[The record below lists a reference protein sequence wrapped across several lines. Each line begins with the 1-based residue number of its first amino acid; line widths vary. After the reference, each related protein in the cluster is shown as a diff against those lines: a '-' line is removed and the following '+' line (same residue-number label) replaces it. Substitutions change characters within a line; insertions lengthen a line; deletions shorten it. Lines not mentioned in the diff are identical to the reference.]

1 LPVFQENPWLLYL
14 CYAIAAMAVVYA
26 IQLQLSLRPGAKP
39 VRGIPVW
46 REDLQEG
53 MALRFQGIQHET
65 HFRATDDKGNM
76 VESFVTPETGGCF
89 LHVRKTR
96 RNSPPAPYN
105 ATVTL
110 QGSHAAMSLRL
121 SPLIPLIYIG
131 LIIVVFM
138 VFESALVAWGF
149 AGLVV
154 VLLLFT
160 IGNMR
165 SAIMEGIRIMH
176 DGNRV
181 EAESGQET
189 L

>member
-1 LPVFQENPWLLYL
+1 MPVFQEHPWLLYL

-26 IQLQLSLRPGAKP
+26 IQMQLSLRPGAKP

-46 REDLQEG
+46 REELQNEA
-53 MALRFQGIQHET
+53 ALKLQTITHES
-65 HFRATDDKGNM
+65 HFRSTDEKGVM
-76 VESFVTPETGGCF
+76 IESDVTPEAGGLF
-89 LHVRKTR
+89 LHVRRTR
-96 RNSPPAPYN
+96 KNSPPAPYN
-105 ATVTL
+105 ATVAL
-110 QGSHAAMSLRL
+110 GSGTGAISFRL
-121 SPLIPLIYIG
+121 SPLIPLIYVG

-138 VFESALVAWGF
+138 VFEGAWVGWGF

-165 SAIMEGIRIMH
+165 SVILEAIRGMH

-181 EAESGQET
+181 TDAPT
-189 L
+189 VLP